1 MARPHTLHEARL
13 LRVIAYIHDN
23 PAGDLSLDALADVA
37 AMSRF
42 HWHRLYR
49 AMTGETCAQ
58 AVKRLRMHKAAGLL
72 VETDLS
78 VSEIGARVAYP
89 ASASFS
95 RAFADIYH
103 LSPGAFRAEGQR
115 PLDTTRITI
124 GDKIMHDVE
133 IREVPP
139 LYLATLEHR
148 GPYPEIARAFQSLY
162 AIIGANGLFPK
173 VGHGVA
179 VYFDDPGSTPAS
191 ELRSLAGAT
200 LPAGT
205 ELPASLTAHEVPGGR
220 MAVLTY
226 KGPYSGL
233 PGIYDYIYGTWLAAS
248 DAEPADHPSFEVYLN
263 DPTDTA
269 PEDLLTEVCV
279 PLR

>member
-1 MARPHTLHEARL
+1 MRPTASRHEARL

-23 PAGDLSLDALADVA
+23 PGGDLSLDTLADVA

-42 HWHRLYR
+42 HWHRLFR
-49 AMTGETCAQ
+49 ALMGETCAQ
-58 AVKRLRMHKAAGLL
+58 AVKRLRMYKAAALL
-72 VETDLS
+72 VETDLP
-78 VSEIGARVAYP
+78 VAEIGVRVAYP
-89 ASASFS
+89 APASFS
-95 RAFADIYH
+95 RAFSDIYR
-103 LSPGAFRAEGQR
+103 LSPGAFWAEGQR

-124 GDKIMHDVE
+124 GEKIMHDVE

-139 LYLATLEHR
+139 LHLATLEHR

-173 VGHGVA
+173 IGQGVA
-179 VYFDDPGSTPAS
+179 VYFDDPGSTQAA

-200 LPAGT
+200 VPEGTDLPQ
-205 ELPASLTAHEVPGGR
+205 SLTAHVVPGGR

-233 PGIYDYIYGTWLAAS
+233 PGIYDYLYGTWLATS
-248 DAEPADHPSFEVYLN
+248 DVEPADHPSFEVYLN